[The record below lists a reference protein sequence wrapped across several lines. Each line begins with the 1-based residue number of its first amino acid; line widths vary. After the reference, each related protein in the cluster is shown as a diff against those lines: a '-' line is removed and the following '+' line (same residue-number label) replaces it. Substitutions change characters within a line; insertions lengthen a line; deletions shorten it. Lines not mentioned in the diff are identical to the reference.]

1 MKRSLLFAVRL
12 PCCFRQAFRPWRAWP
27 SCKVM
32 PEGKA
37 IFEEILTVCR
47 QGESFHKALEATKV
61 FPDYCLHMIALGEE
75 SGNLDVCM
83 SSLADY
89 YEKEDAIAGSIR
101 DAVTYPFI
109 MIAMMAAVIVVLVS
123 RVMPIFEQV
132 YVELGSEMTG
142 FAASLLRLGNHLNR
156 YSFIF
161 VSILCILLL
170 LYLFATRTQTG
181 KRVTARFLNWFP
193 LTRRF
198 YESVACE
205 RFASGM
211 ALTLSSGMDTYSSL
225 DMVAALVGNEKMK
238 QKILSCKEA
247 INAGANFAE
256 ALTGAGIFNH
266 LYSQM
271 EQSVFF
277 FLVAD
282 DSCSKESIRAV
293 SDVVQQYRFTPIQPF
308 FPIEVQ
314 EDSRKIEQIITAN
327 PAYLLLL
334 PDHMARTLDTPTVS
348 FEELSLRNI
357 FYRELLADA

>member
-1 MKRSLLFAVRL
+1 MKTTEKKLLSNEEIASF
-12 PCCFRQAFRPWRAWP
+12 CSQAAMLFQAGIPPVEGMAILQ
-27 SCKVM
+27 SDAQS

-37 IFEEILTVCR
+37 IFDEILAVCR
-47 QGESFHKALEATKV
+47 QGESFHKALEATNV

-83 SSLADY
+83 LSLADY
-89 YEKEDAIAGSIR
+89 YEKEEAISHSIK

-142 FAASLLRLGNHLNR
+142 FAASLLRIGNHLNR

-161 VSILCILLL
+161 VSILCVLLL

-181 KRVTARFLNWFP
+181 KRITARLLNWFP

-271 EQSVFF
+271 VSVGFRSGN
-277 FLVAD
+277 V
-282 DSCSKESIRAV
+282 
-293 SDVVQQYRFTPIQPF
+293 DVVLK
-308 FPIEVQ
+308 
-314 EDSRKIEQIITAN
+314 KIADRYEENTNRRLQSIIAILEPTLVIILSVIVGLI
-327 PAYLLLL
+327 LLSVIL
-334 PDHMARTLDTPTVS
+334 PLMGIMTS
-348 FEELSLRNI
+348 I
-357 FYRELLADA
+357 G

>member
-1 MKRSLLFAVRL
+1 MKTTEKKLLSNEEIASF
-12 PCCFRQAFRPWRAWP
+12 CSQAAMLFQAGIPPMEGMAILQ
-27 SCKVM
+27 SDAGS

-37 IFEEILTVCR
+37 IFDEILTVCR
-47 QGESFHKALEATKV
+47 QGESFHKALEATNV

-83 SSLADY
+83 LSLADY
-89 YEKEDAIAGSIR
+89 YEKEEAISHSIR

-142 FAASLLRLGNHLNR
+142 FAASLLRVGNHLNR
-156 YSFIF
+156 YSF
-161 VSILCILLL
+161 V

-181 KRVTARFLNWFP
+181 KRVTARFLNWLP
-193 LTRRF
+193 LTRNF

-225 DMVAALVGNEKMK
+225 DMVASLVGNEKMK

-271 EQSVFF
+271 VSVGFRSGNVDIVLKKIADRYEENTNRKLQSIIAVLEPT
-277 FLVAD
+277 LVIIL
-282 DSCSKESIRAV
+282 SVIVGLILLSVILPLMGIMTSIG
-293 SDVVQQYRFTPIQPF
+293 
-308 FPIEVQ
+308 
-314 EDSRKIEQIITAN
+314 
-327 PAYLLLL
+327 
-334 PDHMARTLDTPTVS
+334 
-348 FEELSLRNI
+348 
-357 FYRELLADA
+357 

>member
-1 MKRSLLFAVRL
+1 MKTTEQKLLSNEEIASF
-12 PCCFRQAFRPWRAWP
+12 CNQAAMLFQAGIPPVEGMAILQ
-27 SCKVM
+27 SDAQS
-32 PEGKA
+32 PEGRA
-37 IFEEILTVCR
+37 IFDQILTVCR
-47 QGESFHKALEATKV
+47 QGESFHKALESTGV

-83 SSLADY
+83 NSLADY

-101 DAVTYPFI
+101 DAITYPFI

-142 FAASLLRLGNHLNR
+142 FAASLLRLGNHL
-156 YSFIF
+156 
-161 VSILCILLL
+161 
-170 LYLFATRTQTG
+170 FATRTQPG
-181 KRVTARFLNWFP
+181 KRTTARFLNWFP

-238 QKILSCKEA
+238 QKILNCKEA
-247 INAGANFAE
+247 ISAGANFAE

-271 EQSVFF
+271 VSVGFRSGN
-277 FLVAD
+277 V
-282 DSCSKESIRAV
+282 
-293 SDVVQQYRFTPIQPF
+293 DVVLK
-308 FPIEVQ
+308 
-314 EDSRKIEQIITAN
+314 KIADRYEENTNRRLQSIIAVLEPTLVIILSVIVGLI
-327 PAYLLLL
+327 LLSVIL
-334 PDHMARTLDTPTVS
+334 PLMGIMTS
-348 FEELSLRNI
+348 I
-357 FYRELLADA
+357 G

>member
-1 MKRSLLFAVRL
+1 MKTTEKKLLSNEEIASF
-12 PCCFRQAFRPWRAWP
+12 CSQAAMLFQAGIPPVEGMSILQSDAQ
-27 SCKVM
+27 S

-37 IFEEILTVCR
+37 IFDEILAVCR
-47 QGESFHKALEATKV
+47 QGESFHKALEATEV

-83 SSLADY
+83 NSLADY
-89 YEKEDAIAGSIR
+89 YEKEDAIANSIR
-101 DAVTYPFI
+101 DAVAYPFI

-142 FAASLLRLGNHLNR
+142 FAASLLRLGNHLNH
-156 YSFIF
+156 YSFVF

-181 KRVTARFLNWFP
+181 RRTTARFLNWFP

-211 ALTLSSGMDTYSSL
+211 ALTLSSGMDTYASL

-238 QKILSCKEA
+238 QKILCCKEA
-247 INAGANFAE
+247 INAGSNFAE

-271 EQSVFF
+271 VSVGFRSGN
-277 FLVAD
+277 V
-282 DSCSKESIRAV
+282 
-293 SDVVQQYRFTPIQPF
+293 DVVLKKIADRY
-308 FPIEVQ
+308 E
-314 EDSRKIEQIITAN
+314 EDTNRKLQSIIAILEPTLVIILSVIVGLI
-327 PAYLLLL
+327 LLSVIL
-334 PDHMARTLDTPTVS
+334 PLMGIMTS
-348 FEELSLRNI
+348 I
-357 FYRELLADA
+357 G

>member
-1 MKRSLLFAVRL
+1 MKTTEKKLLSNEEIASF
-12 PCCFRQAFRPWRAWP
+12 CSQAAMLFQAGIPPVEGMAILQ
-27 SCKVM
+27 SDAQS

-132 YVELGSEMTG
+132 YIELGSEMTG

-181 KRVTARFLNWFP
+181 K
-193 LTRRF
+193 RF

-271 EQSVFF
+271 VSVGFRSGN
-277 FLVAD
+277 V
-282 DSCSKESIRAV
+282 
-293 SDVVQQYRFTPIQPF
+293 DVVLK
-308 FPIEVQ
+308 
-314 EDSRKIEQIITAN
+314 KIADRYEENTNRRLQSIIAILEPTLVIILSVIVGLI
-327 PAYLLLL
+327 LLSVIL
-334 PDHMARTLDTPTVS
+334 PLMGIMTS
-348 FEELSLRNI
+348 I
-357 FYRELLADA
+357 G

>member
-1 MKRSLLFAVRL
+1 MKTTEQKLLSNEEISSF
-12 PCCFRQAFRPWRAWP
+12 CNQAAMLFQAGIPPVEGMAILQ
-27 SCKVM
+27 SDAQS

-37 IFEEILTVCR
+37 IFDQILTVCR
-47 QGESFHKALEATKV
+47 QGESFHKALEATGV
-61 FPDYCLHMIALGEE
+61 FPDYFLHMIALGEE

-83 SSLADY
+83 NSLADY
-89 YEKEDAIAGSIR
+89 YEKEDAIANSIR

-132 YVELGSEMTG
+132 YV
-142 FAASLLRLGNHLNR
+142 SLLRLGNHLNR

-161 VSILCILLL
+161 VSILCVILL
-170 LYLFATRTQTG
+170 LYLFATRTQGG
-181 KRVTARFLNWFP
+181 KRTTARFLNWFP

-238 QKILSCKEA
+238 QKILNCKEA
-247 INAGANFAE
+247 IHAGANFAE

-271 EQSVFF
+271 VSVGFRSGNVDMV
-277 FLVAD
+277 L
-282 DSCSKESIRAV
+282 
-293 SDVVQQYRFTPIQPF
+293 
-308 FPIEVQ
+308 
-314 EDSRKIEQIITAN
+314 RKIADRYEENTNRRLQSIIAVLEPTLVIILSVIVGLI
-327 PAYLLLL
+327 LLSVIL
-334 PDHMARTLDTPTVS
+334 PLMGIMTS
-348 FEELSLRNI
+348 I
-357 FYRELLADA
+357 G

>member
-1 MKRSLLFAVRL
+1 MKTTEKKLLSNEEIASF
-12 PCCFRQAFRPWRAWP
+12 CSQAAMLFHAGIPPMEGMAILQ
-27 SCKVM
+27 SDAGS

-37 IFEEILTVCR
+37 IFDEILSVCR
-47 QGESFHKALEATKV
+47 QGESFHKALESTNV

-83 SSLADY
+83 LSLADY
-89 YEKEDAIAGSIR
+89 YEKEEAISHSIR

-142 FAASLLRLGNHLNR
+142 FAASLLRVGNHLNR
-156 YSFIF
+156 YSFVF

-181 KRVTARFLNWFP
+181 KRVTTRFLNWFP
-193 LTRRF
+193 LTKNF

-211 ALTLSSGMDTYSSL
+211 ALTLGSGMDTYSSL
-225 DMVAALVGNEKMK
+225 DMVASLVGNEKMK
-238 QKILSCKEA
+238 QKILSCKES
-247 INAGANFAE
+247 IQTGANFAE

-266 LYSQM
+266 L
-271 EQSVFF
+271 
-277 FLVAD
+277 
-282 DSCSKESIRAV
+282 
-293 SDVVQQYRFTPIQPF
+293 
-308 FPIEVQ
+308 
-314 EDSRKIEQIITAN
+314 
-327 PAYLLLL
+327 
-334 PDHMARTLDTPTVS
+334 
-348 FEELSLRNI
+348 
-357 FYRELLADA
+357 

>member
-1 MKRSLLFAVRL
+1 MKTTEQKLLSNEEISSF
-12 PCCFRQAFRPWRAWP
+12 CNQAAMLFQAGIPPVEGMAILQ
-27 SCKVM
+27 SDAQS

-37 IFEEILTVCR
+37 IFDQILTVCR

-132 YVELGSEMTG
+132 YIELGSEMTG

-205 RFASGM
+205 RFSSGM

-247 INAGANFAE
+247 ITADTNFAE
-256 ALTGAGIFNH
+256 ALTGTDATRTASFNH

-271 EQSVFF
+271 VSVGFRSGN
-277 FLVAD
+277 V
-282 DSCSKESIRAV
+282 
-293 SDVVQQYRFTPIQPF
+293 DVVLK
-308 FPIEVQ
+308 
-314 EDSRKIEQIITAN
+314 KIADRYEETTNRRLQSIIAILEPTLVIILSVIVGLI
-327 PAYLLLL
+327 LLSVIL
-334 PDHMARTLDTPTVS
+334 PLMGIMTS
-348 FEELSLRNI
+348 I
-357 FYRELLADA
+357 G